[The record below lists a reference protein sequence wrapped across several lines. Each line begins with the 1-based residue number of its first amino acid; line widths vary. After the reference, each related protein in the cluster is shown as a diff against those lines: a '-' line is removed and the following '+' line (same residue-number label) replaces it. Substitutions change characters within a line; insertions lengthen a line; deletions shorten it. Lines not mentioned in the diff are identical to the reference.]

1 MIEKQKAK
9 MSELIKDEVQNQK
22 PVAADLSARASQLKY
37 WLAFSKIYSIGTINL
52 NRLMEHFG
60 SIKECWH
67 ASSADLLKIEGFS
80 THTIERFLN
89 ERNSIGDLN
98 KIEDYILSHDM
109 QVITLA
115 DENYPYYLKQIYD
128 PPIVLF
134 VKGSLNNF
142 NPQKSL
148 AVVGSRKASHYIRE
162 VLRKILSEMK
172 GHDITIISG
181 MALGVDTCAHQTAL
195 DNGLNTIAVIGS
207 GFDNIYPEKNRPLYK
222 NIINSGGAIISE
234 YFPSQKAA
242 PWTFPRRNRII
253 SGLSLGTLVGEAGL
267 KSGALITAKLCLD
280 QNRELMCIPGMV
292 TNPNTEGTY
301 KLIKEGAAVITR
313 AEDIFNQLN
322 WNFSPTFN
330 AENKNIEP
338 ELSGNMQKI
347 YRLLDLESKSF
358 DTILKETNISIDE
371 LMMALTSL
379 ELEGV
384 IKQLPGQQ
392 FVKNL

>member
-1 MIEKQKAK
+1 
-9 MSELIKDEVQNQK
+9 MSD
-22 PVAADLSARASQLKY
+22 LKY
-37 WLAFSKIYSIGTINL
+37 WLAFSKIYSIGTIHL

-60 SIKECWH
+60 SIQESWH

-80 THTIERFLN
+80 TNTIGKFLE

-98 KIEDYILSHDM
+98 KIEEDILSHDM
-109 QVITLA
+109 RVITLA
-115 DENYPYYLKQIYD
+115 DENYPYFLKQIYD

-134 VKGSLNNF
+134 VKGSLNNL
-142 NPQKSL
+142 NENKSL

-162 VLRKILSEMK
+162 VLRKIISELK
-172 GHDITIISG
+172 GQNITIVSG
-181 MALGVDTCAHQTAL
+181 MAVGVDTCAHQSAL

-207 GFDNIYPEKNRPLYK
+207 GFDNIYPERNRTLYK
-222 NIINSGGAIISE
+222 DIINSGGAIISE

-253 SGLSLGTLVGEAGL
+253 SGLSQGTLVGEAGL

-301 KLIKEGAAVITR
+301 KLIKEGAAVVTK
-313 AEDIFNQLN
+313 AEDIFHQLN
-322 WNFSPTFN
+322 WDYINSFES
-330 AENKNIEP
+330 ENKNIEP
-338 ELSGNMQKI
+338 ELLENDQKI
-347 YRLLDLESKSF
+347 FKLLDLEPKSF
-358 DTILKETNISIDE
+358 DTILKETKMSIDE
-371 LMMALTSL
+371 LMMTLTSL
-379 ELEGV
+379 ELEGA

-392 FVKNL
+392 FVKNLPN

>member
-1 MIEKQKAK
+1 MN
-9 MSELIKDEVQNQK
+9 DF
-22 PVAADLSARASQLKY
+22 KY
-37 WLAFSKIYSIGTINL
+37 WLAFSKIYSIGTIHL
-52 NRLMEHFG
+52 NRLLEHFG
-60 SIKECWH
+60 CIKESWH
-67 ASSADLLKIEGFS
+67 ASSADLLNIEGFS
-80 THTIERFLN
+80 ASTIAKFLE
-89 ERNSIGDLN
+89 ERNSIEDLN
-98 KIEDYILSHDM
+98 KLEDDVLSSDM

-128 PPIVLF
+128 PPIALF

-142 NPQKSL
+142 NQHKSL
-148 AVVGSRKASHYIRE
+148 ASVGSRKASHYIKE
-162 VLRKILSEMK
+162 VLRKIISELK
-172 GHDITIISG
+172 GQDITIVSG
-181 MALGVDTCAHQTAL
+181 MAVGVDTCAHQAAL

-207 GFDNIYPEKNRPLYK
+207 GFDNIYPEKNKTLYK
-222 NIINSGGAIISE
+222 DIINSGGAVISE

-253 SGLSLGTLVGEAGL
+253 SGLSQGTLVGEAGL

-301 KLIKEGAAVITR
+301 MLIKEGAAVITK

-322 WNFSPTFN
+322 WDFISGFN
-330 AENKNIEP
+330 SENKNIEP
-338 ELSGNMQKI
+338 EFADNEKKI
-347 YRLLDLESKSF
+347 YNLLDLEPKSF
-358 DTILKETNISIDE
+358 DKILTETKMSIDE

-379 ELEGV
+379 ELEGI

-392 FVKNL
+392 FVKNLPN

>member
-1 MIEKQKAK
+1 M
-9 MSELIKDEVQNQK
+9 
-22 PVAADLSARASQLKY
+22 
-37 WLAFSKIYSIGTINL
+37 
-52 NRLMEHFG
+52 
-60 SIKECWH
+60 
-67 ASSADLLKIEGFS
+67 
-80 THTIERFLN
+80 
-89 ERNSIGDLN
+89 
-98 KIEDYILSHDM
+98 
-109 QVITLA
+109 
-115 DENYPYYLKQIYD
+115 
-128 PPIVLF
+128 
-134 VKGSLNNF
+134 
-142 NPQKSL
+142 
-148 AVVGSRKASHYIRE
+148 
-162 VLRKILSEMK
+162 
-172 GHDITIISG
+172 
-181 MALGVDTCAHQTAL
+181 
-195 DNGLNTIAVIGS
+195 
-207 GFDNIYPEKNRPLYK
+207 
-222 NIINSGGAIISE
+222 
-234 YFPSQKAA
+234 
-242 PWTFPRRNRII
+242 
-253 SGLSLGTLVGEAGL
+253 GTLVGEAGL

>member
-1 MIEKQKAK
+1 
-9 MSELIKDEVQNQK
+9 MSD
-22 PVAADLSARASQLKY
+22 LKY
-37 WLAFSKIYSIGTINL
+37 WLAFSKIYSIGTIHL
-52 NRLMEHFG
+52 KRLMEHFS
-60 SIKECWH
+60 SIKESWH

-80 THTIERFLN
+80 SNTIEKFLE

-98 KIEDYILSHDM
+98 KLEEDILSHDM

-115 DENYPYYLKQIYD
+115 DENYPYFLKQIYD

-134 VKGSLNNF
+134 VKGSLSNF
-142 NPQKSL
+142 NREKSL
-148 AVVGSRKASHYIRE
+148 AVVGSRKASHYIKE
-162 VLRKILSEMK
+162 VLKKIISELK
-172 GHDITIISG
+172 GQDITIVSG
-181 MALGVDTCAHQTAL
+181 MAVGVDSCAHQAAL
-195 DNGLNTIAVIGS
+195 DNGINTIAVIGS
-207 GFDNIYPEKNRPLYK
+207 GFDNIYPEKNRTLYK
-222 NIINSGGAIISE
+222 SIINSGGAIISE

-253 SGLSLGTLVGEAGL
+253 SGLSQGTLVGEAGL

-301 KLIKEGAAVITR
+301 KLIKEGAAVVTK

-322 WNFSPTFN
+322 WELKTDFN
-330 AENKNIEP
+330 AGNKNIEP
-338 ELSGNMQKI
+338 GFLGNEQKI
-347 YRLLDLESKSF
+347 YRLLDLEPKSF

-392 FVKNL
+392 FVKNLLN